1 MSELEMPGTF
11 AIYVTYDPD
20 KVSEDEVR
28 DGLMANRDAIAR
40 EILAGL
46 QPLMMEGQAGFQVQI
61 GGLPPG
67 TNFVFG
73 GPQGPAQ

>member
-1 MSELEMPGTF
+1 MPYKTNLELFEPV
-11 AIYVTYDPD
+11 ALAYL
-20 KVSEDEVR
+20 DEVR

-46 QPLMMEGQAGFQVQI
+46 QPLLMEGQAGFQVQI